1 MTKTTEA
8 DKTPDPKPPAN
19 LAMWDRLMPTDPKYT
34 KAFDRGG
41 FKGTATN
48 ATYIVRKLTEE
59 FGPCGQGW
67 VFVLD
72 EERVREGHTLKNGD
86 KAQLHI
92 VRGHI
97 RYNIGGTYWDTS
109 PQFGQTMLVGEN
121 KYGTFTDE
129 EAPKKSIT
137 DCISKCAVLLGIAA
151 DVHLG
156 LFDDNKYV
164 NTRKAEEAAAATVT
178 MDKTKPITVTN
189 DSPIDQTINGNV
201 VKPGETVVVAAAPQQ
216 GSTDDMTIAR
226 QVFSLVKGT
235 AEKATDVA
243 DINDCMKHNKA
254 SLAVLERASPTNYE
268 VLKGIVT
275 EARKRLTPIDPA
287 LDDELPDFV

>member
-1 MTKTTEA
+1 MTKTT
-8 DKTPDPKPPAN
+8 DTKDTHDGLPVN
-19 LAMWDRLMPTDPKYT
+19 LAMWNRLMPTNPKYT

-48 ATYIVRKLTEE
+48 GTYIVQRLTEE
-59 FGPCGQGW
+59 FGPCGIGW
-67 VFVLD
+67 FFVLE

-86 KAQLHI
+86 KCQLHV

-97 RYNIGGTYWDTS
+97 RYTRDGNQFYDTS

-164 NTRKAEEAAAATVT
+164 NQRKQEEAAEVPSPTAEKTVPDRQ
-178 MDKTKPITVTN
+178 MPAEEPQEN
-189 DSPIDQTINGNV
+189 DL
-201 VKPGETVVVAAAPQQ
+201 
-216 GSTDDMTIAR
+216 TIAR
-226 QVFSLVKGT
+226 QVFSLVKSVC
-235 AEKATDVA
+235 EKAEDVA
-243 DINDCMKHNKA
+243 EINDCLKHNKA
-254 SLAVLERASPTNYE
+254 SLAVLERASKVNYDG
-268 VLKGIVT
+268 LKDIV
-275 EARKRLTPIDPA
+275 EAARKRLTPADPD
-287 LDDELPDFV
+287 LNDDPSFLSQ